1 MQARTYTLA
10 EARAT
15 LPQVKILMAKIQTA
29 RQVILRLR
37 PTAWPALQK
46 AASNGGSHAAG
57 ELALHA
63 MALEEGS
70 RLFWQWGFTLRIWT
84 TASSIFWE
92 SATGM
97 KYFFAGVMEKMTSIF
112 GMMSMPVL
120 PDANRLT
127 GWSIKIC
134 CNLEEKRWRKLA
146 V

>member
-29 RQVILRLR
+29 CQIILRLR

-63 MALEEGS
+63 MALEEGVKAILAMGIYIKDLDHGVIDFLGIRDGHEVLLCWRYGEDDIS
-70 RLFWQWGFTLRIWT
+70 FWHDVNAG
-84 TASSIFWE
+84 
-92 SATGM
+92 
-97 KYFFAGVMEKMTSIF
+97 FAGRQSID
-112 GMMSMPVL
+112 GLV
-120 PDANRLT
+120 D
-127 GWSIKIC
+127 
-134 CNLEEKRWRKLA
+134 
-146 V
+146 